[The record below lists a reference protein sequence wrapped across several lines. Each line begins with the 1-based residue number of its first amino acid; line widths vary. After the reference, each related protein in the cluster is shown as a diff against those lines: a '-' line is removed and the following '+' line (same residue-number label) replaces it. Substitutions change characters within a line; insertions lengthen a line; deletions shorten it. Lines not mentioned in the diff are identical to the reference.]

1 MCGKSPLGGELAMSL
16 LGPGST
22 LSDEM
27 LWRRCDF
34 EKRSIDVF
42 NELCAKGLAFG
53 KALPPIT
60 IKDFG

>member
-27 LWRRCDF
+27 IWRRCDF
-34 EKRSIDVF
+34 EKRNIDAF
-42 NELCAKGLAFG
+42 NELCVRGLVFDPG
-53 KALPPIT
+53 CVRLALRG
-60 IKDFG
+60 FA